1 MKASSWNETGS
12 RAVATGIVLGHRE
25 VGPPTAA
32 RPQRPGDSHWPIFAE
47 PAWVVGGSG
56 LRRGVENA
64 ILSRE
69 SRGVIPYG

>member
-12 RAVATGIVLGHRE
+12 RAVATGIESGHRE
-25 VGPPTAA
+25 VGSQLPSA
-32 RPQRPGDSHWPIFAE
+32 RSAWVISNGALFAE
-47 PAWVVGGSG
+47 PSWVVGGSE